1 MACTIRITAVNGI
14 VQPGQMDPTSVRVL
28 GTASQCPS
36 RQVQVSIPG
45 TGAPPQIVTVDAFDQ
60 FRAELLL
67 QSGATLQCGQNI
79 TVHAVCVGSPACYAD
94 ETPVLECCQFKQLF
108 FRAVSTVGALRP
120 SAILV
125 SGTLLG
131 CASDTVMIGSSVTA
145 TVGPIAVDP
154 MTGDF
159 SVQVPIPPT
168 TAVQCDDRI
177 MVVAS
182 CGGSSGCKGGRVEG
196 LLFCPP
202 CYRALVDVDMT
213 APCTGSPAVKP
224 VTFDASIAIPAGA
237 TQKFH
242 WEFGDGTVGP
252 TFTINNSAGTAA
264 TVHPHTET
272 HDYAAGTYTAR
283 LKIDP
288 PPYECAEYDT
298 MFEVT
303 CATGCPAIT
312 VDPPEYSQS
321 CVNNKRT
328 VTLKSK
334 IIAGAGPPVFAQWD
348 YGDGSMGPGIV
359 ANAGATLTDM
369 QTHDYVPGNY
379 TAQLKVLSP
388 SGCPSQPVMLNV
400 PPCIPPVCTLAVQNV
415 AVQVGPC
422 DPATGTRTVT
432 ATATV
437 NNTDPADLYYWQ
449 WDSSP
454 AQVGLPASQG
464 TTQQH
469 QYLAPGTGQ
478 TSYNITLTV
487 IRSSICVSS
496 FTKTITINGC
506 GAPCPQ
512 VTDITVDPQAC
523 ASSSSTIRPVD
534 LTAQVSNAAG
544 TTYEWDFGDGSPV
557 VTSPT
562 ATAPRHDYAAPGTY
576 TAKVTTKT
584 PGCTDTTATKSVSVA
599 TCGGAP
605 PPPPPPP
612 PGGGLPSCAALLW
625 VSLIM
630 MLVGG
635 ITSIVGCILA
645 NWFPQ
650 AGLIVG
656 IIGVVVF
663 GIGALLF
670 LIWWIVCRFLT
681 LCAVILAARSFVM
694 AMIALFAVIAIVIGI
709 ISIFNPP
716 FRACAAASAIYGFAW
731 GGILAMLDFI
741 ADQRRCLI
749 ANPSGGSASGS
760 SSSPLMGS
768 SESQRLRPSDFS
780 QRSSMATVGLGDV
793 VSSVTSAMG
802 IKSCSGCRQRAEM
815 LNRRFPLG
823 TRSSGTGA
831 E

>member
-1 MACTIRITAVNGI
+1 MPCTINITAVNGI
-14 VQPGQMDPTSVRVL
+14 VQSGQMNPTSVRVL
-28 GTASQCPS
+28 GTASQCPGG
-36 RQVQVSIPG
+36 QVRLSIPG
-45 TGAPPQIVTVDAFDQ
+45 AGAPQIATVDANER

-67 QSGATLQCGQNI
+67 PTGATLQCGQTI
-79 TVHAVCVGSPACYAD
+79 TVHAECVGSPACYVD
-94 ETPVLECCQFKQLF
+94 VPRVLECCQITHLF
-108 FRAVSTVGALRP
+108 FQAVSAVGALTP
-120 SAILV
+120 SAIQV

-154 MTGDF
+154 MTGAF
-159 SVQVPIPPT
+159 SVQVPTT
-168 TAVQCDDRI
+168 TAVQCDDKI
-177 MVVAS
+177 WVVAS
-182 CGGSSGCKGGRVEG
+182 CGGSSGCSKRVDGG
-196 LLFCPP
+196 LSCTT
-202 CYRALVDVDMT
+202 CYRASVAVDT
-213 APCTGSPAVKP
+213 SAPCTGTPAVKS
-224 VTFDASIAIPAGA
+224 VTFGASIAIASGA
-237 TQKFH
+237 TQDFH
-242 WEFGDGTVGP
+242 WQFGDGSVGP
-252 TFTINNSAGTAA
+252 TFTVNNSAGTAA
-264 TVHPHTET
+264 TVHLHTET
-272 HDYAAGTYTAR
+272 HDYAAGTYTAT
-283 LKIDP
+283 LKINP
-288 PPYECAEYDT
+288 PPYECAEYQ
-298 MFEVT
+298 VT
-303 CATGCPAIT
+303 FTVQCATTGCPTVT
-312 VDPPEYSQS
+312 VDPPQISQS
-321 CVNNKRT
+321 CVNGKRT
-328 VTLKSK
+328 VTLTSH
-334 IIAGAGPPVFAQWD
+334 ITAAAGSPVFAQWD
-348 YGDGSMGPGIV
+348 FGDGSVGSGIV
-359 ANAGATLTDM
+359 VNAGTTLVTT

-379 TAQLKVLSP
+379 TAQLNVLSP
-388 SGCPSQPVMLNV
+388 SGCSSQPVMLNV
-400 PPCIPPVCTLAVQNV
+400 PPCSPPVCTLAVQNV

-432 ATATV
+432 ATGTV

-449 WDSSP
+449 WDSNP

-469 QYLAPGTGQ
+469 QYLAPSTGQ
-478 TSYNITLTV
+478 TTYNITLTV
-487 IRSSICVSS
+487 IRSSTCVSS
-496 FTKTITINGC
+496 FTKTITIDGC

-512 VTDITVDPQAC
+512 VTDITVAPQAC

-576 TAKVTTKT
+576 IARVTTKT
-584 PGCTDTTATKSVSVA
+584 PGCTDATATKSASVA
-599 TCGGAP
+599 TCGGGGG
-605 PPPPPPP
+605 
-612 PGGGLPSCAALLW
+612 GGGLPSCAALLW

-630 MLVGG
+630 MLVGAL
-635 ITSIVGCILA
+635 TSIVGCILA

-694 AMIALFAVIAIVIGI
+694 AMIALFAVITIVIGI
-709 ISIFNPP
+709 ISIFNPS

-760 SSSPLMGS
+760 SSSPLTGS
-768 SESQRLRPSDFS
+768 SETQRLRPSDFS
-780 QRSSMATVGLGDV
+780 QRSSMAKAGLGDV

-802 IKSCSGCRQRAEM
+802 IRPCSGCQQRAEM
-815 LNRRFPLG
+815 LNQRFPLDA
-823 TRSSGTGA
+823 RSSGTGA
-831 E
+831 A